1 MDATLCLDARH
12 CVERRASPLDPP
24 SKDTSGTPYLILR
37 EVGGWT
43 READRDASGRA
54 QTKEHSSSP
63 PTLKRRTLRP
73 LRRRQA
79 VDEGIFEASS
89 YSSSKL
95 RPWAWAWAS
104 SSLRRRAE

>member
-43 READRDASGRA
+43 REANRDASARA
-54 QTKEHSSSP
+54 QANNPNRVSTCVP
-63 PTLKRRTLRP
+63 AGP
-73 LRRRQA
+73 
-79 VDEGIFEASS
+79 V
-89 YSSSKL
+89 
-95 RPWAWAWAS
+95 
-104 SSLRRRAE
+104 